1 MDSSLSSPS
10 SWSLIWIRFFFFF
23 LWCRIAPLQQQQQPV
38 LVVDAYA
45 VLRSPLSTRVGW
57 NAAAAAAAAPGT
69 ISGLG
74 NTFVSLD
81 SSSSSSSSSSLT
93 RLNARKR
100 RKKRK
105 ETNQIESSE
114 DSLSATEMEPKAETS
129 SSSSS
134 SLDDN
139 DIEKKGT
146 IGLNSSVVTEPVPQP
161 PPQQRQQRGDQAV
174 ALEAPDIRNLVGGGP
189 VTNDISSKSPFPT
202 TPKTVD
208 TSARTSSL
216 SSSSSNSDDA
226 LQQLLKDAQSMQEKE
241 KIINADG
248 DEGGGALTTGIKNI
262 VSTIVTVDF
271 FVVCAFLVW
280 FLVGIF
286 SSTVLDNDS
295 IQIAFNGIFQPLVQP
310 ALGILMIGAIAGAID
325 NNNDDDDDPQSD
337 MRSN

>member
-23 LWCRIAPLQQQQQPV
+23 LWCRIAPLEQQQQPV

-57 NAAAAAAAAPGT
+57 NAAAAAAAAAPGT

-81 SSSSSSSSSSLT
+81 SSSSSSLT

-114 DSLSATEMEPKAETS
+114 DSLSATEMEPKAETFSSS

-146 IGLNSSVVTEPVPQP
+146 TGLNSSVVTEPVPQP

-174 ALEAPDIRNLVGGGP
+174 ALEAPDIRSLVGGGP

-216 SSSSSNSDDA
+216 SSSNTDDA

-262 VSTIVTVDF
+262 ISTIVTVDF

-325 NNNDDDDDPQSD
+325 NNNDDDDDQQSD